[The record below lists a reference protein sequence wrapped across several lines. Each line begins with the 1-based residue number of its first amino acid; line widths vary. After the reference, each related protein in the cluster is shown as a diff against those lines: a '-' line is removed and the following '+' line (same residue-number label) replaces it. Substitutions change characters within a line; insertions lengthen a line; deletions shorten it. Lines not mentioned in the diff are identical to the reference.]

1 MNKKNIILIKR
12 ILFFICVL
20 PLALLFIFPMIWMF
34 VSSIK
39 PEAQIFEDLS
49 SIKAFL
55 PPLTPINQW
64 FNNYIEL
71 NERFNMV
78 GYLLNSLKYSL
89 IAMFISCL
97 LNSLAGYSLSRM
109 KMPFKNVIMSFII
122 ATMIIPTETTMVP
135 LYLIVRGLKGVNTTF
150 GYIFPFIVSA
160 MNIFLFR
167 QFFISLPK
175 ELEEAAKID
184 GTNAIQTYFLV
195 ILPNCKS
202 AFATVAIFS
211 FIGVW
216 NDFLWAIMVFSD
228 VDKQTVQVGLQS
240 FMSVNPVYTG
250 QVMAALTIITIPMV
264 IIYSVC
270 QKYIVK
276 GIAHVSAKG

>member
-1 MNKKNIILIKR
+1 MNKKKEILKR
-12 ILFFICVL
+12 IIFFICVL
-20 PLALLFIFPMIWMF
+20 PIALLFIFPMIWMIF
-34 VSSIK
+34 SSIK
-39 PEAQIFEDLS
+39 PEAKIFSDIT

-55 PPLTPINQW
+55 PPLIPINQW

-71 NERFNMV
+71 NERFQILN
-78 GYLLNSLKYSL
+78 YLLNSLKYSL

-109 KMPFKNVIMSFII
+109 NMPFKNVIMAFII
-122 ATMIIPTETTMVP
+122 ATMIVPSETTMVP
-135 LYLIVRGLKGVNTTF
+135 LYLIVRGFKAVNTTI
-150 GYIFPFIVSA
+150 GYLFPFMVNA

-167 QFFISLPK
+167 QFFMSLPK

-184 GTNAIQTYFLV
+184 GANPIQTYFLI

-211 FIGVW
+211 FIAVW

-228 VDKQTVQVGLQS
+228 VKKQTVQVGLQS

-250 QVMAALTIITIPMV
+250 QVMAALTIMTIPMV
-264 IIYSVC
+264 IIYSIF
-270 QKYIVK
+270 QKYIVQ
-276 GIAHVSAKG
+276 GMAHVSVKE

>member
-1 MNKKNIILIKR
+1 MNKKKEILKR
-12 ILFFICVL
+12 IIFFICVL
-20 PLALLFIFPMIWMF
+20 PIALLFIFPMIWMIF
-34 VSSIK
+34 SSIK
-39 PEAQIFEDLS
+39 PEAKIFSDIT

-55 PPLTPINQW
+55 PPLIPINQW

-71 NERFNMV
+71 NERFQILN
-78 GYLLNSLKYSL
+78 YLLNSLKYSL

-109 KMPFKNVIMSFII
+109 NMPFKNVIMAFII
-122 ATMIIPTETTMVP
+122 ATMIVPSETTMVP
-135 LYLIVRGLKGVNTTF
+135 LYLIVRGFKAVNTTI
-150 GYIFPFIVSA
+150 GYLFPFMVNA

-167 QFFISLPK
+167 QFFMSLPK

-184 GTNAIQTYFLV
+184 GANPIQTYFLI

-211 FIGVW
+211 FIAVW

-228 VDKQTVQVGLQS
+228 VKKQTVQVGLQS

-250 QVMAALTIITIPMV
+250 QVMAALTIMSKPP
-264 IIYSVC
+264 
-270 QKYIVK
+270 
-276 GIAHVSAKG
+276 

>member
-1 MNKKNIILIKR
+1 MKKRKEILKR
-12 ILFFICVL
+12 IIFFICVL
-20 PLALLFIFPMIWMF
+20 PIALLFIFPMIWMIF
-34 VSSIK
+34 SSIK
-39 PEAQIFEDLS
+39 PEAKIFSDLT

-55 PPLTPINQW
+55 PPLIPINQW

-71 NERFNMV
+71 NERFQILN
-78 GYLLNSLKYSL
+78 YLLNSLKYSL

-109 KMPFKNVIMSFII
+109 NMPFKNVIMAFII
-122 ATMIIPTETTMVP
+122 ATMIVPSETTMVP
-135 LYLIVRGLKGVNTTF
+135 LYLIVRGFKAVNTTI
-150 GYIFPFIVSA
+150 GYLFPFMVNA

-167 QFFISLPK
+167 QFFMSLPK

-184 GTNAIQTYFLV
+184 GANPIQTYFLI

-211 FIGVW
+211 FIAVW

-228 VDKQTVQVGLQS
+228 VKKQTVQVGLQS

-250 QVMAALTIITIPMV
+250 QVMAALTIMTIPMV
-264 IIYSVC
+264 IIYSIF
-270 QKYIVK
+270 QKYIVQ
-276 GIAHVSAKG
+276 GMAHVSVKE

>member
-89 IAMFISCL
+89 IAMFIS
-97 LNSLAGYSLSRM
+97 
-109 KMPFKNVIMSFII
+109 
-122 ATMIIPTETTMVP
+122 
-135 LYLIVRGLKGVNTTF
+135 
-150 GYIFPFIVSA
+150 
-160 MNIFLFR
+160 
-167 QFFISLPK
+167 
-175 ELEEAAKID
+175 
-184 GTNAIQTYFLV
+184 
-195 ILPNCKS
+195 
-202 AFATVAIFS
+202 
-211 FIGVW
+211 
-216 NDFLWAIMVFSD
+216 
-228 VDKQTVQVGLQS
+228 
-240 FMSVNPVYTG
+240 
-250 QVMAALTIITIPMV
+250 
-264 IIYSVC
+264 
-270 QKYIVK
+270 
-276 GIAHVSAKG
+276 

>member
-1 MNKKNIILIKR
+1 MKKRKEILKR
-12 ILFFICVL
+12 IIFFICVL
-20 PLALLFIFPMIWMF
+20 PIALLFIFPMIWMIF
-34 VSSIK
+34 SSIK
-39 PEAQIFEDLS
+39 PEAKIFSDIT

-55 PPLTPINQW
+55 PPLIPINQW

-71 NERFNMV
+71 NERFQILN
-78 GYLLNSLKYSL
+78 YLLNSLKYSL

-109 KMPFKNVIMSFII
+109 NMPFKNVIMAFII
-122 ATMIIPTETTMVP
+122 ATMIVPSETTMVP
-135 LYLIVRGLKGVNTTF
+135 LYLIVRGFKAVNTTI
-150 GYIFPFIVSA
+150 GYLFPFMVNA

-167 QFFISLPK
+167 QFFMSLPK

-184 GTNAIQTYFLV
+184 GANPIQTYFLI

-228 VDKQTVQVGLQS
+228 VKKQTVQVGLQS

-250 QVMAALTIITIPMV
+250 QVMAALTIMTIPMV
-264 IIYSVC
+264 IIYSIF
-270 QKYIVK
+270 QKYIVQ
-276 GIAHVSAKG
+276 GMAHVSVKE

>member
-1 MNKKNIILIKR
+1 M
-12 ILFFICVL
+12 
-20 PLALLFIFPMIWMF
+20 
-34 VSSIK
+34 
-39 PEAQIFEDLS
+39 
-49 SIKAFL
+49 
-55 PPLTPINQW
+55 
-64 FNNYIEL
+64 
-71 NERFNMV
+71 
-78 GYLLNSLKYSL
+78 
-89 IAMFISCL
+89 
-97 LNSLAGYSLSRM
+97 
-109 KMPFKNVIMSFII
+109 
-122 ATMIIPTETTMVP
+122 
-135 LYLIVRGLKGVNTTF
+135 
-150 GYIFPFIVSA
+150 
-160 MNIFLFR
+160 
-167 QFFISLPK
+167 
-175 ELEEAAKID
+175 
-184 GTNAIQTYFLV
+184 
-195 ILPNCKS
+195 PNCKS

>member
-1 MNKKNIILIKR
+1 MNKKKEILKR
-12 ILFFICVL
+12 IIFFICVL
-20 PLALLFIFPMIWMF
+20 PIALLFIFPMIWMIF
-34 VSSIK
+34 SSIK
-39 PEAQIFEDLS
+39 PEAKIFSDIT

-55 PPLTPINQW
+55 PPLIPINQW

-71 NERFNMV
+71 NERFQILN
-78 GYLLNSLKYSL
+78 YLLNSLKYSL

-109 KMPFKNVIMSFII
+109 NMPFKNVIMAFII
-122 ATMIIPTETTMVP
+122 ATMIVPSETTMVP
-135 LYLIVRGLKGVNTTF
+135 LYLIVRGFKAVNTTI
-150 GYIFPFIVSA
+150 GYLFPFMVNA

-167 QFFISLPK
+167 QFFMSLPK

-184 GTNAIQTYFLV
+184 GTNPIQTYFLV

-211 FIGVW
+211 FISVW

-228 VDKQTVQVGLQS
+228 VKKQTVQVGLQS

-250 QVMAALTIITIPMV
+250 QVMAALTIMTIPMV
-264 IIYSVC
+264 IIYSIF
-270 QKYIVK
+270 QKYIVQ
-276 GIAHVSAKG
+276 GMAHVSVKG

>member
-1 MNKKNIILIKR
+1 MNKKKEILKR
-12 ILFFICVL
+12 IIFFICVL
-20 PLALLFIFPMIWMF
+20 PIALLFIFPMIWMIF
-34 VSSIK
+34 SSIK
-39 PEAQIFEDLS
+39 PEAKIFSDLT

-55 PPLTPINQW
+55 PPLIPINQW

-71 NERFNMV
+71 NERFQILN
-78 GYLLNSLKYSL
+78 YLLNSLKYSL

-109 KMPFKNVIMSFII
+109 NMPFKNVIMAFII
-122 ATMIIPTETTMVP
+122 ATMIVPSETTMVP
-135 LYLIVRGLKGVNTTF
+135 LYLIVRGFKAVNTTI
-150 GYIFPFIVSA
+150 GYLFPFMVNA

-167 QFFISLPK
+167 QFFMSLPK

-184 GTNAIQTYFLV
+184 GANPIQTYFLI

-211 FIGVW
+211 FIAVW

-228 VDKQTVQVGLQS
+228 VKKQTVQVGLQS

-250 QVMAALTIITIPMV
+250 QVMAALTIMTIPMV
-264 IIYSVC
+264 IIYSIF
-270 QKYIVK
+270 QKYIVQ
-276 GIAHVSAKG
+276 GMAHVSAKE

>member
-1 MNKKNIILIKR
+1 MKKRKEILKR
-12 ILFFICVL
+12 IIFFICVL
-20 PLALLFIFPMIWMF
+20 PIALLFIFPMIWMIF
-34 VSSIK
+34 SSIK
-39 PEAQIFEDLS
+39 PEAKIFSDIT

-55 PPLTPINQW
+55 PPLIPINQW

-71 NERFNMV
+71 NERFQILN
-78 GYLLNSLKYSL
+78 YLLNSLKYSL

-109 KMPFKNVIMSFII
+109 NMPFKNVIMAFII
-122 ATMIIPTETTMVP
+122 ATMIVPSETTMVP
-135 LYLIVRGLKGVNTTF
+135 LYLIVRGFKAVNTTI
-150 GYIFPFIVSA
+150 GYLFPFMVNA

-167 QFFISLPK
+167 QFFMSLPK

-184 GTNAIQTYFLV
+184 GANPIQTYFLI

-211 FIGVW
+211 FIAVW

-228 VDKQTVQVGLQS
+228 VKKQTVQVGLQS

-250 QVMAALTIITIPMV
+250 QVMAALTIMTIPMV
-264 IIYSVC
+264 IIYSIF
-270 QKYIVK
+270 QKYIVQ
-276 GIAHVSAKG
+276 GMAHVSVKE

>member
-1 MNKKNIILIKR
+1 MNKKKEILKR
-12 ILFFICVL
+12 IIFFTCVL
-20 PLALLFIFPMIWMF
+20 PIALLFIFPMIWMIF
-34 VSSIK
+34 SSIK
-39 PEAQIFEDLS
+39 PEAKIFSDLT

-55 PPLTPINQW
+55 PPLIPINQW

-71 NERFNMV
+71 NERFQILN
-78 GYLLNSLKYSL
+78 YLLNSLKYSL

-109 KMPFKNVIMSFII
+109 NMPFKNVIMAFII
-122 ATMIIPTETTMVP
+122 ATMIVPSETTMVP
-135 LYLIVRGLKGVNTTF
+135 LYLIVRGFKAVNTTI
-150 GYIFPFIVSA
+150 GYLFPFMVNA

-167 QFFISLPK
+167 QFFMSLPK

-184 GTNAIQTYFLV
+184 GANPIQTYFLI

-211 FIGVW
+211 FIAVW

-228 VDKQTVQVGLQS
+228 VKKQTVQVGLQS

-250 QVMAALTIITIPMV
+250 QVMAALTIMTIPMV
-264 IIYSVC
+264 IIYSIF
-270 QKYIVK
+270 QKYIVQ
-276 GIAHVSAKG
+276 GMAHVSVKE

>member
-1 MNKKNIILIKR
+1 MKKRKEILKR
-12 ILFFICVL
+12 IIFFTCVL
-20 PLALLFIFPMIWMF
+20 PIALLFIFPMIWMIF
-34 VSSIK
+34 SSIK
-39 PEAQIFEDLS
+39 PEAKIFSDIT

-55 PPLTPINQW
+55 PPLIPINQW

-71 NERFNMV
+71 NERFQILN
-78 GYLLNSLKYSL
+78 YLLNSLKYSL

-109 KMPFKNVIMSFII
+109 NMPFKNVIMAFII
-122 ATMIIPTETTMVP
+122 ATMIVPSETTMVP
-135 LYLIVRGLKGVNTTF
+135 LYLIVRGFKAVNTTI
-150 GYIFPFIVSA
+150 GYLFPFMVNA

-167 QFFISLPK
+167 QFFMSLPK

-184 GTNAIQTYFLV
+184 GANPIQTYFLI

-211 FIGVW
+211 FIAVW

-228 VDKQTVQVGLQS
+228 VKKQTVQVGLQS

-250 QVMAALTIITIPMV
+250 QVMAALTIMTIPMV
-264 IIYSVC
+264 IIYSIF
-270 QKYIVK
+270 QKYIVQ
-276 GIAHVSAKG
+276 GMAHVSVK